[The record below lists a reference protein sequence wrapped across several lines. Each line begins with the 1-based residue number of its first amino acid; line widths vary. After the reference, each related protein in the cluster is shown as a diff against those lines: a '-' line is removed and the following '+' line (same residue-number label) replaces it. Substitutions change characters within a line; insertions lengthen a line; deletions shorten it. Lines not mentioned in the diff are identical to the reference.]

1 MFRFRKKKGTDGETP
16 PPEDA
21 MPEDRVDEELVPED
35 LVNAGRAEAGNDSE
49 ADSEPSKGA
58 VADPRDV
65 SVAEAGSADEAQPEQ
80 QRSGMFGRLRS
91 GLQRSRSAFTTG
103 LGNLLLGEK
112 EVDETL
118 LEDLETQMLLAD
130 VGVDATS
137 EIMDRLT
144 ARVKRRELNDPRALL
159 RALRE
164 ELGDLLR
171 AGHRPFA
178 LPATPRP
185 FVILVVGVNG
195 VGKTTTIGKL
205 ARRFKDAGL
214 RPLLAAGD
222 TFRAAAVQQLQAWGD
237 RNEVDVIAQ
246 GEGADSASVIFDAL
260 GAARSR
266 GADVVL
272 ADTAGRL
279 HNKTHLMDEL
289 NKVGRVMRRF
299 DDSAPHAVLLVLDA
313 ATGQNA
319 LSQAREF
326 AQAVDLTG
334 IVLTKLDGTAR
345 GGIVFALARQSGLPI
360 QFIGIGEGVEDL
372 RPFEPDDFVEALLDQ
387 EGLQPEDASEA
398 S

>member
-1 MFRFRKKKGTDGETP
+1 MFRFRKKKGTEGDKPSPPDAADGDDAAAGEQAGEA
-16 PPEDA
+16 PEPRARDA
-21 MPEDRVDEELVPED
+21 AFARSGAAAAPER
-35 LVNAGRAEAGNDSE
+35 
-49 ADSEPSKGA
+49 
-58 VADPRDV
+58 
-65 SVAEAGSADEAQPEQ
+65 EAQPVEEAAQ
-80 QRSGMFGRLRS
+80 GEAGAGGGEDEGRRGGMFGRLRN
-91 GLQRSRSAFTTG
+91 GLQRSRSALATG

-112 EVDETL
+112 EVDEDL
-118 LEDLETQMLLAD
+118 LEELETQLLLTD
-130 VGVDATS
+130 VGVDATT

-171 AGHRPFA
+171 AGHRPFE

-214 RPLLAAGD
+214 TPLLAAGD
-222 TFRAAAVQQLQAWGD
+222 TFRAAAVAQLQAWGD

-279 HNKTHLMDEL
+279 HNKSHLMDEL
-289 NKVGRVMRRF
+289 SKVGRVMRRF
-299 DDSAPHAVLLVLDA
+299 DDAAPHAVLLVLDA

-326 AQAVDLTG
+326 AQAVNLTG

-372 RPFEPDDFVEALLDQ
+372 RPFEPDDFVDALLDR
-387 EGLQPEDASEA
+387 EGLTPEGASAA